1 MRPGSSLRHRNFN
14 ENAKGL
20 NSLRRYR
27 PHERAQARW
36 STLAAAPQAMV
47 TATRRMSK
55 YRIAQSNVA
64 SLMKVPETSRR
75 PFASRRIT
83 SL

>member
-1 MRPGSSLRHRNFN
+1 MV
-14 ENAKGL
+14 
-20 NSLRRYR
+20 
-27 PHERAQARW
+27 
-36 STLAAAPQAMV
+36 TLAAAPQAMV